1 MKIQGLFA
9 IANVADMDK
18 GEAFYTKLLG
28 RAPDDRPMDGLI
40 QWRQNYFGIQ
50 LFRDAEKAGRSR
62 MTIVTPDMADTRAQ
76 LASRG
81 LELEADIEGDF
92 GKIAQIYDPEGNQI
106 TLAEPPRS

>member
-1 MKIQGLFA
+1 
-9 IANVADMDK
+9 
-18 GEAFYTKLLG
+18 
-28 RAPDDRPMDGLI
+28 
-40 QWRQNYFGIQ
+40 
-50 LFRDAEKAGRSR
+50 

-81 LELEADIEGDF
+81 LELEADIQGDF